1 MLNDSICKVFIVVLA
16 ATAVTRPGSA
26 ALAAA
31 MNKREFH
38 TICEIARLAGA
49 TINILEEP
57 PALPPSYSKLL
68 KLNMTVAPEAWRQIF
83 RDQQAKGKYLDA
95 PPTTIPNGPDWKE
108 SWSLWKAAAEAAD
121 KGTDDPDIKEA
132 NFADVP
138 ERTKQ
143 FLRAPLTNIARKAQ
157 QLVASITKPIEGS
170 KELTGTAIQAAISE
184 AVYGEAPK
192 PGSITVAKIFGATAS
207 TSDTR
212 ATLCTIGPGAKQ
224 AKTLAALLA
233 CMCIEKQNAGVAQAC
248 THAQPTGE
256 TWQGASAL
264 PNAAHIKNV
273 LDLCGYAKTATLTA
287 DSIAAKLENI
297 KKLIQVKSTSGI
309 IGEYISACSG
319 AAAAGVCATIANYNS
334 DNTAAFEAIPWVTSL
349 RSLENKLRDRETRKA
364 KMETIEKE
372 LDTEVEQAWRLR
384 QQIEAAIASGKQLT
398 DTQAPATDF
407 KSETEDCNKH
417 TTNETCITNKC
428 KWNSTIA
435 KTGKHCK
442 PKPES
447 ETTATATGTGEA
459 AKEGAAA
466 SSGCARHQN
475 QPDCENDKKDDKKN
489 CAWKKG
495 KDSEDDKDTEK
506 CRNDSFNVNFKI
518 SLVTPAT

>member
-26 ALAAA
+26 ALAGA

-121 KGTDDPDIKEA
+121 KGADDDDIKKA
-132 NFADVP
+132 NFEDVP

-143 FLRAPLTNIARKAQ
+143 LLRAHMTNIARKAQ
-157 QLVASITKPIEGS
+157 QLVASITKPIQGS
-170 KELTGTAIQAAISE
+170 KELTGPAIQAAISE
-184 AVYGEAPK
+184 AVYGETPK
-192 PGSITVAKIFGATAS
+192 PGTITVAKLFGPTAAS
-207 TSDTR
+207 TDPRT
-212 ATLCTIGPGAKQ
+212 TLCTIGSGVKQ

-233 CMCIEKQNAGVAQAC
+233 CLCIEEQTSGLAQAC

-256 TWQGASAL
+256 QWQGGTAL
-264 PNAAHIKNV
+264 PTANHIKNV
-273 LDLCGYAKTATLTA
+273 LDLCGYAKKATLTA

-297 KKLIQVKSTSGI
+297 KKLIQVKSTNGV

-319 AAAAGVCATIANYNS
+319 AAAAGVCATIPNYNT
-334 DNTAAFEAIPWVTSL
+334 DNTAAFEAIPWVASL

-364 KMETIEKE
+364 KMETIEKKLESE
-372 LDTEVEQAWRLR
+372 LAQTGGLR
-384 QQIEAAIASGKQLT
+384 QQIEATIASGKQVT
-398 DTQAPATDF
+398 DTDAAPTKFNSA
-407 KSETEDCNKH
+407 TEDCNKH

-428 KWNSTIA
+428 KWDSTIA
-435 KTGKHCK
+435 TTGKHCK
-442 PKPES
+442 PKTGTEN
-447 ETTATATGTGEA
+447 TATGTGNGGGEEHA
-459 AKEGAAA
+459 AIKA
-466 SSGCARHQN
+466 GCATHK
-475 QPDCENDKKDDKKN
+475 DKTACENDKRGDKHN
-489 CAWKKG
+489 CAWRKG
-495 KDSEDDKDTEK
+495 KDNEPDLEK
-506 CRNDSFNVNFKI
+506 VMCRNGSFNVNFKF